1 MGPVQP
7 YPFRLMNPEAI
18 KQDFESALVKHI
30 SFKARLRSFLY
41 GNDSMEAPLRD
52 PDQCGLGK
60 WITSRRLGAYAHLP
74 AMRELDQQHRLIH
87 QQANH
92 LMDLHLADQ
101 RDEALAGFQEV
112 QTRADGIV
120 LLLQTLEDGL
130 RTAEA

>member
-1 MGPVQP
+1 MGPVRP
-7 YPFRLMNPEAI
+7 YPLRLMNPEAI
-18 KQDFESALVKHI
+18 KQDVESALVKHI

-41 GNDSMEAPLRD
+41 GNNSAEAPLRD

-60 WITSRRLGAYAHLP
+60 WITNRRLGAYAHQP

-92 LMDLHLADQ
+92 LMDLHLAGQ
-101 RDEALAGFQEV
+101 RDEALAGFREGP
-112 QTRADGIV
+112 TRADALV
-120 LLLQTLEDGL
+120 LLQTLADKL